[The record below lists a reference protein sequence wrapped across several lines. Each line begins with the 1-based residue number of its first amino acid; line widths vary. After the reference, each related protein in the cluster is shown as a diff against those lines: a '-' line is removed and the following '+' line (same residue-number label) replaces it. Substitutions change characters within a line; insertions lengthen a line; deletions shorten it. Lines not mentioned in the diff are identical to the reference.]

1 MSANVKMGVELNE
14 FNRGIKE
21 GQNILKG
28 LNAEMKATEA
38 EFKATGNAEKALE
51 QKTKTLNSQLR
62 VQKGIV
68 DQAQKALKAMDE
80 AGVKPTDAAYQ
91 KLYATM
97 MNATAGM
104 NETQAALNN
113 LTASEQKAA
122 SGANELTNS
131 VNGISKKISLD
142 QVISGINSITSGLE
156 NAAKSAFNLGEELV
170 SAVLNKAKLADDTAT
185 MAQMYGISIERLL
198 KMNQMYAAGFDT
210 SAEAILTSQDK
221 LRKGLNNSET
231 VKALEEIGVAVNE
244 VIGYGKFGEV
254 TKARDSLEIF
264 FEAGQKILTLGEGQQ
279 VDIAQ
284 KLFGRS
290 WRELKPLFDEYKT
303 VEEYEKALD
312 GITVASEDSYKNLAT
327 LNDTVGE
334 LKGNFDTL
342 TMDILGALAPA
353 LTKVASSL
361 NDLLSNV
368 IEYLKTDDGQEML
381 QSLSDSMSSLFDDL
395 GKIDPKSVV
404 ESFTSV
410 FNSLVDGLKWI
421 VENKDTLVD
430 ALKYVVT
437 GWGLLKLTGGALDI
451 IRLVSGLKGLGVL
464 GKGGGAASA
473 AAGGGS
479 AAGSGTAAVAGITAG
494 EIAQTSLFAAPFALF
509 IDGLRQDKEL
519 VDKWMAN
526 ARDSIAGYQANV
538 EQYSGNEMFDIWDV
552 MTRYT
557 TVNGTPEDSAKM
569 REFAQHF
576 FSWWNDEITDAGL
589 EELAG
594 GMNDEDFF
602 AFKDA
607 LEKILN
613 GELLYSSE
621 DQQAFADAL
630 NKAIEAAEG
639 LMNPVDIDLKVT
651 DDAAASIAE
660 QVGVVHIPGKI
671 DLMTGQ
677 AEGEYANGLPWVPYD
692 GYLALLHRG
701 ERVMTA
707 RENRN
712 YTYNSNNY
720 FGNVNLN
727 NGLEI
732 DALCDS
738 IDRHNRRQNA
748 GFGG

>member
-1 MSANVKMGVELNE
+1 VQNGLDTTVEAMLKSRQKFNKNVGEGKDEFMNLMSEL
-14 FNRGIKE
+14 
-21 GQNILKG
+21 QL
-28 LNAEMKATEA
+28 AT
-38 EFKATGNAEKALE
+38 
-51 QKTKTLNSQLR
+51 
-62 VQKGIV
+62 
-68 DQAQKALKAMDE
+68 
-80 AGVKPTDAAYQ
+80 
-91 KLYATM
+91 KLYGKNGEESIELVTEDQLDLFFR
-97 MNATAGM
+97 AG
-104 NETQAALNN
+104 QA
-113 LTASEQKAA
+113 
-122 SGANELTNS
+122 
-131 VNGISKKISLD
+131 VM
-142 QVISGINSITSGLE
+142 
-156 NAAKSAFNLGEELV
+156 NLGDEYE
-170 SAVLNKAKLADDTAT
+170 K
-185 MAQMYGISIERLL
+185 E
-198 KMNQMYAAGFDT
+198 AA
-210 SAEAILTSQDK
+210 
-221 LRKGLNNSET
+221 
-231 VKALEEIGVAVNE
+231 
-244 VIGYGKFGEV
+244 
-254 TKARDSLEIF
+254 
-264 FEAGQKILTLGEGQQ
+264 
-279 VDIAQ
+279 AQ
-284 KLFGRS
+284 KLFGKS
-290 WRELKPLFDEYKT
+290 WRELVPLFTTYKN
-303 VEEYEKALD
+303 VEEYNAALAD
-312 GITVASEDSYKNLAT
+312 TNIVEDELIENGGK

-334 LKGNFDTL
+334 LMGNLGTIGN
-342 TMDILGALAPA
+342 TILLSLAPA
-353 LTKVASSL
+353 LTEVAKSL
-361 NDLLSNV
+361 NGVLESIL
-368 IEYLKTDDGQEML
+368 EYMRTPQGKEML
-381 QSLSDSMSSLFDDL
+381 ESLGESISSLFSNL
-395 GKIDPKSVV
+395 GEIDPASIV
-404 ESFTSV
+404 ESFMSV

-451 IRLVSGLKGLGVL
+451 IKLVSGLKGLGVL
-464 GKGGGAASA
+464 GGGGGAASA
-473 AAGGGS
+473 AAGGGA

-594 GMNDEDFF
+594 GMSDEDFY

-607 LEKILN
+607 LGKILN

-621 DQQAFADAL
+621 DQQAFADAM
-630 NKAIEAAEG
+630 NAAIKAAEG
-639 LMNPVDIDLKVT
+639 LMNPVDIDLKVP
-651 DDAAASIAE
+651 DDEAASIAE

>member
-1 MSANVKMGVELNE
+1 MAVNVKLGVDLSS
-14 FNRGIKE
+14 FNSGIRE

-38 EFKATGNAEKALE
+38 EFKATGNAEDAL
-51 QKTKTLNSQLR
+51 QKKTKTLNSQLN
-62 VQKGIV
+62 VQKGII

-113 LTASEQKAA
+113 LTASEQTAA
-122 SGANELTNS
+122 DGANELTNS
-131 VNGISKKISLD
+131 INGISKKISLD
-142 QVISGINSITSGLE
+142 QVISGIGSITSGLE

-185 MAQMYGISIERLL
+185 MAQMYGISVERLL

-231 VKALEEIGVAVNE
+231 VQALEEMGVAVNE
-244 VIGYGKFGEV
+244 VIGAGKFGEV

-353 LTKVASSL
+353 LTKVAISL

-368 IEYLKTDDGQEML
+368 IEYLKTEDGQEML
-381 QSLSDSMSSLFDDL
+381 QSLSDSVSSLFEDL
-395 GKIDPKSVV
+395 GKIDPKEAVQ
-404 ESFTSV
+404 SFTTV
-410 FNSLVDGLKWI
+410 FNGLVDGLKWI
-421 VENKDTLVD
+421 VDNKDTLIT
-430 ALKYVVT
+430 ALEGVVI
-437 GWGLLKLTGGALDI
+437 GWGALKLTGGVLEI
-451 IRLVSGLKGLGVL
+451 VKLIEGITGL
-464 GKGGGAASA
+464 GAASGAAEAGAATGAAWGGAFANAVMA
-473 AAGGGS
+473 AAPWLIGLYTLLNP
-479 AAGSGTAAVAGITAG
+479 AGTA
-494 EIAQTSLFAAPFALF
+494 
-509 IDGLRQDKEL
+509 
-519 VDKWMAN
+519 
-526 ARDSIAGYQANV
+526 
-538 EQYSGNEMFDIWDV
+538 GNDQDV
-552 MTRYT
+552 MTS
-557 TVNGTPEDSAKM
+557 NGQVTEAGWEFWNNNPDAWLSRLEMVGSYFGDLASILGNEQALQLVADVSLSDEDIIKKL
-569 REFAQHF
+569 Q
-576 FSWWNDEITDAGL
+576 DEIGL
-589 EELAG
+589 VPISGAVALPENQAALLSQAVG
-594 GMNDEDFF
+594 TVKINGVMHMVDE
-602 AFKDA
+602 
-607 LEKILN
+607 N
-613 GELLYSSE
+613 G
-621 DQQAFADAL
+621 
-630 NKAIEAAEG
+630 N
-639 LMNPVDIDLKVT
+639 N
-651 DDAAASIAE
+651 
-660 QVGVVHIPGKI
+660 VGVYLEGGEPTDHVRKPGNYVK
-671 DLMTGQ
+671 LPGF
-677 AEGEYANGLPWVPYD
+677 ANGLPWVPYD